1 MKKVKHIILSLLTIC
16 TFLLTTSSNTYAAKK
31 AEESRAI
38 GIVFDNSGSMYVDGQ
53 LAWCRATYAMEVFA
67 SMLNKGD
74 TLQIYPMHPITVDK
88 KEYTMNK
95 PLTITDSSQASSIRN
110 IFTKEALGTP
120 IESVD
125 KAITGINKVKADK
138 KYVIVLTDGDKFYK
152 NNYEMSV
159 ENTKSELKQRFEK
172 NASASLSMMYLGIG
186 ENVVTPGATKSK
198 YIIEKAVS
206 DSDETLAVL
215 TEMCNTIFGRDSV
228 PKKFIQNN
236 KLTLDISI
244 NKLIVFVQGENVSD
258 LKLSSS
264 SGNVGKKESSATT
277 KYGTD
282 GCGNYESV
290 SDKSLQGMMVTYTN
304 VAAGTYNI
312 EYKGKASSV
321 EVYYE
326 PNADLAFVFT
336 DADGNTVD
344 PKSLYE
350 GDYKVSFGMQDGITK
365 QMIESE
371 LLGKPHYE
379 VTYTINGK
387 SYPFS
392 QDGFNGEVPIKL
404 KMNDKFEANL
414 TVTYLNDYTLH
425 KDSSEFGW
433 QKGGITVAAKPAGNL
448 KLKISGGDKQYS
460 LQDLEKGSPYIAEVY
475 YQDKKLT
482 GKELEKVKLTWQPET
497 SHAEI
502 KQTFADDHYNLT
514 LHYKNPKAPANT
526 QCGKCKVTI
535 YAEYAAQGSEASKA
549 NTTMTYKIEDDFI
562 PVDMALDISQDYI
575 VIKNIEESEP
585 IIVNF
590 TMDGKPLSEEDF
602 KSLSLQVDTG
612 GIEYQ
617 LTPNS
622 QNSSYAIQLKSTNGI
637 DKGKYAIKVTG
648 KYLDHIKRETTME
661 ASGKIKLDTIEKW
674 IKWLI
679 IILIILFILLLIWL
693 ISRIKVL
700 PKRIHIAKSAS
711 RFIFDGENA
720 IGATSFVGEL
730 NGKQMRIY
738 NKYDGSKMGISM
750 EVKPGKESFLS
761 KGQTKR
767 YAEVINGVK
776 KFGGETITEVSVGTT
791 RFVLNEDTGKLER
804 TPQGKS
810 AINLRHGMPIRYAGR
825 MDSGGTT
832 KTFNVSTKLNFK
844 RK

>member
-1 MKKVKHIILSLLTIC
+1 
-16 TFLLTTSSNTYAAKK
+16 
-31 AEESRAI
+31 
-38 GIVFDNSGSMYVDGQ
+38 MYQ
-53 LAWCRATYAMEVFA
+53 
-67 SMLNKGD
+67 
-74 TLQIYPMHPITVDK
+74 
-88 KEYTMNK
+88 
-95 PLTITDSSQASSIRN
+95 
-110 IFTKEALGTP
+110 
-120 IESVD
+120 
-125 KAITGINKVKADK
+125 
-138 KYVIVLTDGDKFYK
+138 
-152 NNYEMSV
+152 
-159 ENTKSELKQRFEK
+159 
-172 NASASLSMMYLGIG
+172 
-186 ENVVTPGATKSK
+186 
-198 YIIEKAVS
+198 
-206 DSDETLAVL
+206 
-215 TEMCNTIFGRDSV
+215 
-228 PKKFIQNN
+228 KKFIQNN